1 MKYIDSLNK
10 AKISVDHC
18 LAVLTHAIK
27 TDEFD
32 RELLQSIMDFYSDLS
47 NGPDSEYYEDVAE
60 ALVEGL
66 HEIKNGIKICVGYE
80 ICAGNKYPENIF
92 VDNTLENRIRHVENL
107 CNEIREIKISP
118 VDQESKNYD

>member
-10 AKISVDHC
+10 TKISVDHC

-47 NGPDSEYYEDVAE
+47 NGPD
-60 ALVEGL
+60 
-66 HEIKNGIKICVGYE
+66 
-80 ICAGNKYPENIF
+80 
-92 VDNTLENRIRHVENL
+92 
-107 CNEIREIKISP
+107 
-118 VDQESKNYD
+118 